1 MPLWAALPR
10 HQTLVYIIFACV
22 HTTRKDVRSIYRIY
36 VAYIL
41 ACIYAYFVHLFFN
54 SDVPSIYLIR
64 SGDGRISSSIHPRWD
79 LFFHR
84 CRGYIYV
91 HSMSDIYV

>member
-22 HTTRKDVRSIYRIY
+22 HTTRKDVSIIYRIY

-41 ACIYAYFVHLFFN
+41 ACIYVYFVHLFFN
-54 SDVPSIYLIR
+54 SDLPSIYLIR
-64 SGDGRISSSIHPRWD
+64 SGDGRISSSIHSGWD
-79 LFFHR
+79 LFLHR
-84 CRGYIYV
+84 CKERGELKR
-91 HSMSDIYV
+91 

>member
-41 ACIYAYFVHLFFN
+41 AMAMAGHCL
-54 SDVPSIYLIR
+54 
-64 SGDGRISSSIHPRWD
+64 DG
-79 LFFHR
+79 F
-84 CRGYIYV
+84 C
-91 HSMSDIYV
+91 